1 MYPEFIVIY
10 VLLAIVIALLG
21 VLLFF
26 VLKLLKNG
34 GGSQAQSSKTNF
46 NVANDVYTAP
56 AAQQYQQQY
65 QQYQQNA
72 YQGQAGGGVCFCKRC
87 ATQFDASQSFCPNC
101 GTPR

>member
-10 VLLAIVIALLG
+10 VLLAIAIALLG

-56 AAQQYQQQY
+56 AAQQYQQ
-65 QQYQQNA
+65 NA
-72 YQGQAGGGVCFCKRC
+72 YQGQASGGVCFCKRC